1 MKKYIIFLFIV
12 TLFACSENTSEPVL
26 NTVKDDAALIIVVET
41 KFLLNP
47 LTELAFIWY
56 KDAVLNV
63 LVDIFGVEKSKME
76 NMTLSEIIELYG
88 EEWQI
93 REMKKTGSKHYKEII
108 VLTDEDAT
116 GTKLM
121 QSISVLAEKGYYIDM
136 IFSLHASSEKEICFI
151 DRNYHID
158 EITKFLKDN
167 NYYVR
172 SLYQTCCYG
181 SYFFEDW
188 ENAGMI
194 AVNGSV
200 ESNGVNIFSPV
211 YFLQEWVSGK
221 TFSEAVQRAYERDI
235 EKVRSYKNQLP
246 VEEYLLDEQTLEDSR
261 QLTEGINSSIFWIDF
276 PLDYNNKKLMSFQF

>member
-1 MKKYIIFLFIV
+1 MKKYIIFLFFVI
-12 TLFACSENTSEPVL
+12 LFACSENTGEPVL
-26 NTVKDDAALIIVVET
+26 KTVKDDAALIIVVET

-47 LTELAFIWY
+47 FTELAFIWY

-63 LVDIFGVEKSKME
+63 LVDIFGVNKSKME
-76 NMTLSEIIELYG
+76 NLSLSEIIEIYG

-93 REMKKTGSKHYKEII
+93 REMKKTAKRYYKEVI
-108 VLTDEDAT
+108 VLTDEEAT
-116 GTKLM
+116 GNNLM
-121 QSISVLAEKGYYIDM
+121 QSIAELAEKGYYIDM

-158 EITKFLKDN
+158 EITKFLKEN
-167 NYYVR
+167 KYYIR

-200 ESNGVNIFSPV
+200 LSNGVNIFSPV

-221 TFSEAVQRAYERDI
+221 NFSGAVQRAYERDI
-235 EKVRSYKNQLP
+235 EKVRSYNDQLP
-246 VEEYLLDEQTLEDSR
+246 VEDFLLDEQTLKDSR
-261 QLTEGINSSIFWIDF
+261 QLTGGINSSIFWIDF
-276 PLDYNNKKLMSFQF
+276 PIDYSNKNLIGLN